1 LAYLLALYSFGWKL
15 LSAFELSTRTERR
28 DREKERRKSM
38 AQKARERPVERKGER
53 GFHRAKE
60 GGGGTQPNT
69 PPLSEKQQRL
79 SLPTPELGEEKRSR
93 KETEMSWQQYV
104 DDHLMVELPHGGTL
118 LSAAIVGHDGGVWA
132 SSPGFPDVTPEEVDA
147 LMAGLADAGPLAMK
161 GMFIGGAKYMVIPGD
176 PGAVLRGKKGA
187 EGVTVKKTETALVV
201 GLYGAGAQPGE
212 ANVVV
217 ENLGDYL
224 IGQGI

>member
-1 LAYLLALYSFGWKL
+1 
-15 LSAFELSTRTERR
+15 
-28 DREKERRKSM
+28 
-38 AQKARERPVERKGER
+38 
-53 GFHRAKE
+53 
-60 GGGGTQPNT
+60 
-69 PPLSEKQQRL
+69 
-79 SLPTPELGEEKRSR
+79 
-93 KETEMSWQQYV
+93 
-104 DDHLMVELPHGGTL
+104 
-118 LSAAIVGHDGGVWA
+118 
-132 SSPGFPDVTPEEVDA
+132 
-147 LMAGLADAGPLAMK
+147 MAGLADADSLAAK
-161 GMFIGGAKYMVIPGD
+161 GMFIGGVKYLVIPGD